1 MNQSISRVVTLSADE
16 VANLLHCSTKTVLE
30 KAGLGEIPGAKVG
43 KSWLFRLHDIEA
55 YLNEEIDR
63 QTQARKNRYSAPDF
77 NQPQAR
83 SYSEPVKK
91 KQSYPDLSPYRAML
105 KP

>member
-1 MNQSISRVVTLSADE
+1 MSQSISSIVTLSADE

-55 YLNEEIDR
+55 YLNEEIER
-63 QTQARKNRYSAPDF
+63 QTEGRKNRYSAPVL

-91 KQSYPDLSPYRAML
+91 KNNYPDLTPYRAML